1 MKPRS
6 LFVHAFFAL
15 VVGASISLKAQV
27 GDSLVASKRELG
39 TNGQSLQL
47 AELIKIAE
55 QENPEIKSARSRWQ
69 AAQQRPAQASSLPDP
84 MLSYTRWIES
94 VETRVGPQENVFMLS
109 QRLPFPG
116 KLGLKG
122 KMAEQDAVAQE
133 NQYEATK
140 RDVVYKVK
148 TAYYDLY
155 WIDQSLRILDQ
166 YNALLRDFSKAAEQQ
181 YATGSGIQ
189 ANVLKSQ
196 VEISSI
202 MERKLGFEKMRQGMV
217 ARLNALLNRPADSPL
232 GVAAEIDT
240 SRFSLPDS
248 VLVKTALNERE
259 ELQATEAMIHKSEYM
274 KSLAKREYLPDFNL
288 QGTYITIPKVP
299 TSMFSDAG
307 KNPYSIMVGVNLPI
321 WFGRRSAAVNEAEE
335 TIIANQRAYENLENN
350 VKAEIADLYFQI
362 ATTGKTVDLYEQGLI
377 AQAESSLQ
385 SALAAYRTGKLEFLN
400 LLDAERMLLQ
410 FNLGYVKELSNYNK
424 QVAAMARAVGGK
436 LPQ

>member
-1 MKPRS
+1 MKSRS
-6 LFVHAFFAL
+6 LFVYSILAFLIMMPLSLRAQA
-15 VVGASISLKAQV
+15 GEAPTTASRHL
-27 GDSLVASKRELG
+27 E

-47 AELIKIAE
+47 AELIQIAE
-55 QENPEIKSARSRWQ
+55 KENPEIEAARRRWQ
-69 AAQQRPAQASSLPDP
+69 AARNRPAQASSLPDP
-84 MLSYTRWIES
+84 MFSYSRWLES
-94 VETRVGPQENVFMLS
+94 VETRVGPQKNVFMLS
-109 QRLPFPG
+109 QRIPFPG

-122 KMAEQDAVAQE
+122 QMAEQEAMAQE
-133 NQYEATK
+133 MQYEAAK
-140 RDVVYKVK
+140 RDVIYKVK
-148 TAYYDLY
+148 TAYFDLY
-155 WIDQSLRILDQ
+155 WIDRSLRILDDYQ
-166 YNALLRDFSKAAEQQ
+166 SLLRDFTRVAEQQ
-181 YATGSGIQ
+181 YATGAGIQ

-232 GVAAEIDT
+232 GVATEIDT
-240 SRFSLPDS
+240 TRFSLPDS
-248 VLVKTALNERE
+248 VLVKTALNKRE
-259 ELQATEAMIHKSEYM
+259 ELQAAAAMIHKSEFM

-307 KNPYSIMVGVNLPI
+307 KNPYSVMVGVNLPI

-350 VKAEIADLYFQI
+350 VKAEITDLYFQLG
-362 ATTGKTVDLYEQGLI
+362 TTGKTLDLYEQGLI

-424 QVAAMARAVGGK
+424 QVAAMERAVGGK
-436 LPQ
+436 LP